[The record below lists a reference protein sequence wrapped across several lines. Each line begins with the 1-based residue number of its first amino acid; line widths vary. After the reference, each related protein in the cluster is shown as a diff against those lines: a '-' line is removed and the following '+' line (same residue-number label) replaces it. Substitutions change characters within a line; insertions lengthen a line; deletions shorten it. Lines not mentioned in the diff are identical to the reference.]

1 MKTDD
6 LISMLATGA
15 PRVDR
20 HAATKR
26 FAVAIAAGVAG
37 AFVLML
43 AVLGLRHDLAEIART
58 PLFWAKVALPLAL
71 AAGALATVA
80 KLARPGARAARPG
93 LLIAWPV
100 LAVWLCAAVMLAGTP
115 SGERLALVLGATW
128 RVCPFAIAMLSAPG
142 FVAIMAALR
151 GLAPTRLALTGAVG
165 GLLAGALA
173 TLVYCLHCPEM
184 GVPFWGVWYLLGMLV
199 PTLVGAV
206 IGPKVLRW

>member
-20 HAATKR
+20 QLSTKR
-26 FAVAIAAGVAG
+26 FAAAIAAGVVG

-43 AVLGLRHDLAEIART
+43 AVLGVRHDLAEIART
-58 PLFWAKVALPLAL
+58 PLFWAKVALPLAM

-100 LAVWLCAAVMLAGTP
+100 LAVWICAAVILAGTP
-115 SGERLALVLGATW
+115 PGERLALVLGATW
-128 RVCPFAIAMLSAPG
+128 RICPFAIAMLSAPG
-142 FVAIMAALR
+142 FVAVMAALR
-151 GLAPTRLALTGAVG
+151 SLAPTRLALTGAVG

-199 PTLVGAV
+199 PTAVGALVG
-206 IGPKVLRW
+206 PRVLRW

>member
-20 HAATKR
+20 HASTKR
-26 FAVAIAAGVAG
+26 FAAAVAAGVVG

-43 AVLGLRHDLAEIART
+43 AVLGVRHDLAEIVCT
-58 PLFWAKVALPLAL
+58 PLFWAKVALPLAM

-100 LAVWLCAAVMLAGTP
+100 LVVWIAAAAILAGTP
-115 SGERLALVLGATW
+115 PGERLAIVLGATW
-128 RVCPFAIAMLSAPG
+128 RVCPLLIAMLSAPG

-151 GLAPTRLALTGAVG
+151 SLAPTRLALTGAVG
-165 GLLAGALA
+165 GLLSGALA

-199 PTLVGAV
+199 PTAAGAL
-206 IGPKVLRW
+206 IGPRVLRW